1 MLTESQV
8 AESFDASVIHRI
20 YEAADQDGYDGGF
33 VRVDD
38 DGETWAVEIERLKND
53 ETTQNR

>member
-8 AESFDASVIHRI
+8 AESFDASEVYRI

-38 DGETWAVEIERLKND
+38 FGETWAASVEELNA
-53 ETTQNR
+53 